1 MARPGGDQGW
11 GGEVWASSSLGTLA
25 SLSPLEGL
33 AAPSLPDENTGGGGA
48 FHWSVALVTLLA
60 ILVSR
65 IALWVGQMG
74 LCQVPSS
81 WQGGSG
87 SSSRS
92 FFSASSLASS
102 RTGRCMSTSKFTVQ
116 GKRISMEMALP
127 CGTPATAWCQVG
139 WCLHRWEHLWLRS
152 LHSARSFYGVPAPC
166 RGNLG
171 PQAGLGEVFLWEE
184 EWLFPAAQLYPAVAW
199 CHMPAKNGFYCSI

>member
-1 MARPGGDQGW
+1 MGLVDVKKRESWCENLWPGQEETGAGVVKSGPQQPWDT
-11 GGEVWASSSLGTLA
+11 VA

-33 AAPSLPDENTGGGGA
+33 AAPSLPDENTGSGAA

-65 IALWVGQMG
+65 SALWVGQMG

-81 WQGGSG
+81 WQGGSW

-92 FFSASSLASS
+92 FCSASSLASS

-116 GKRISMEMALP
+116 GKRISMEMASP

-139 WCLHRWEHLWLRS
+139 WCPRRWEHLWSRS
-152 LHSARSFYGVPAPC
+152 LHSARSF
-166 RGNLG
+166 
-171 PQAGLGEVFLWEE
+171 
-184 EWLFPAAQLYPAVAW
+184 
-199 CHMPAKNGFYCSI
+199 